1 MNKAFEKIIEN
12 LEKLADEEYELYC
25 IGFNSD
31 DIADLVSVKNLCK
44 INNLSDKVKII
55 DKIIDCIKSSN
66 NPNLTTLENDVEALM
81 ECEGY
86 AIKQGANF
94 QIDDNILSTIRI
106 AIKSMKKL
114 EFFYQAKDYYDI
126 KEKNLA
132 GFRIQKGLKPKKMV
146 IAEPLGILYG
156 ERHYLV
162 AKNDGKIKQYLLHRI
177 SDIKVLEEYFTPDS
191 KFDFKEWAKSSFGIF
206 HDKPIKIKL
215 KFKKEI
221 ADDVIKYN
229 FHPTQQI
236 KQQKNGAVIVTFTS
250 SGAKSILWNV
260 FKWGTNVEIIEPK
273 TLKQEYC
280 NYLQEIILSNTNTK

>member
-1 MNKAFEKIIEN
+1 
-12 LEKLADEEYELYC
+12 
-25 IGFNSD
+25 
-31 DIADLVSVKNLCK
+31 
-44 INNLSDKVKII
+44 
-55 DKIIDCIKSSN
+55 
-66 NPNLTTLENDVEALM
+66 
-81 ECEGY
+81 
-86 AIKQGANF
+86 
-94 QIDDNILSTIRI
+94 
-106 AIKSMKKL
+106 MKKL